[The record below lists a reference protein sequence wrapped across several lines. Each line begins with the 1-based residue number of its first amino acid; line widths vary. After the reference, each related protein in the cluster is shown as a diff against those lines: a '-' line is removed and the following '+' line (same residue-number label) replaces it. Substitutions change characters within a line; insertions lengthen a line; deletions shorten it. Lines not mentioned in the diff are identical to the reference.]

1 MTPEHPTVLRRPNDD
16 PIFRHVEEI
25 LPGNPADYSIWQVGE
40 VWTVIHGL
48 AKEVVYEGP
57 GPVEVIRSPAPF

>member
-1 MTPEHPTVLRRPNDD
+1 MS
-16 PIFRHVEEI
+16 EI
-25 LPGNPADYSIWQVGE
+25 LFDRIALIGIGLIGSSIARDVKKL
-40 VWTVIHGL
+40 GL